1 MSWPSRTRTMSIPPI
16 SKRSPVA
23 AAQNAGAIR
32 GDLDVMELM
41 ALTTAVARA
50 GDPAQAGRFLDM
62 LLEGI
67 TPR

>member
-1 MSWPSRTRTMSIPPI
+1 VER
-16 SKRSPVA
+16 
-23 AAQNAGAIR
+23 NAGAIR

-50 GDPAQAGRFLDM
+50 GNPAQAGRFLDM